1 MYIER
6 TESSIIGLHKVSRP
20 HWYLNFDKTLTS
32 LQELGPPVV
41 GIAYFTA
48 CGSFKNYIQVYSHG
62 LRIKT
67 KGCFPVTRFL
77 HVRART

>member
-32 LQELGPPVV
+32 LQELGPPVF
-41 GIAYFTA
+41 IYASQIFR
-48 CGSFKNYIQVYSHG
+48 FK
-62 LRIKT
+62 LMK
-67 KGCFPVTRFL
+67 L
-77 HVRART
+77 

>member
-32 LQELGPPVV
+32 LQELGPPVGHLV
-41 GIAYFTA
+41 D
-48 CGSFKNYIQVYSHG
+48 
-62 LRIKT
+62 
-67 KGCFPVTRFL
+67 FL
-77 HVRART
+77 HSFVWMSIVFCLKNQLDRIFL

>member
-32 LQELGPPVV
+32 LQELGPPVELS
-41 GIAYFTA
+41 IEYLYFINHIT
-48 CGSFKNYIQVYSHG
+48 YI
-62 LRIKT
+62 
-67 KGCFPVTRFL
+67 C
-77 HVRART
+77 

>member
-32 LQELGPPVV
+32 LQELGPPVDDAS
-41 GIAYFTA
+41 I
-48 CGSFKNYIQVYSHG
+48 
-62 LRIKT
+62 L
-67 KGCFPVTRFL
+67 L
-77 HVRART
+77 